1 MSAKLDVVGESALQ
15 FFGKM
20 NASISHEINNVMAII
35 NENAGLLED
44 VTLMEERGVPLDPE
58 KLKKISGKVLK
69 QVKRA
74 NGIIQ
79 NMNRFSHSVDET
91 EAIVDIADTLEFI
104 IILSSRLSDMK
115 KVSFKVDSRSDRI
128 EIATS
133 PFLLQ
138 NVIWLCLDYIMNL
151 VKSGDTVPISVE
163 YHDSDVQ
170 IRFSC
175 ISGIDGI
182 MTNCDFPAERETGL
196 LNALNGKLQIDNG
209 AREIVLCLNGNK
221 H

>member
-1 MSAKLDVVGESALQ
+1 MSAELDVVGKSALQ

-20 NASISHEINNVMAII
+20 SASISHEINNVLAII

-58 KLKKISGKVLK
+58 KLKTISGKVLK

-79 NMNRFSHSVDET
+79 NMNRFAHSIDET
-91 EAIVDIADTLEFI
+91 VKMVDITDTLEFM

-115 KVSFKVDSRSDRI
+115 QVSFKVDSRSDRV
-128 EIATS
+128 EITTN

-138 NVIWLCLDYIMNL
+138 NIIWLCLDYIMNL
-151 VKSGDTVPISVE
+151 TKSGDTVPISVE
-163 YHDSDVQ
+163 DHDSDVR
-170 IRFSC
+170 IRFSG
-175 ISGIDGI
+175 ISGLDG
-182 MTNCDFPAERETGL
+182 MTTCDFPAERETSL
-196 LNALNGKLQIDNG
+196 LETLNGKLQIDNS
-209 AREIVLCLNGNK
+209 AREIVLRLNVNK
-221 H
+221 N